1 MSSRARLKLKLN
13 TLFGKGPRESKLPS
27 GAAPSD
33 EGRDADGKRENSV
46 EISSQKVPPLVRRSS
61 APSSLKIL
69 NRMNSGTVAET
80 SINASAR
87 SAIDFYSDFCQKRG
101 GENSQKRHL
110 RSKSMNDLSS
120 LASARRSNSR
130 ALDGSWRDNESAALV
145 DGKRSRKK
153 GGISDRHLTSKHF
166 SDVID
171 TPSASSRN
179 MEDVPDN
186 SSDGGRLLSSPTSDD
201 DVSYRSCEAVA
212 SDTSVSNTTLASAP
226 EDHVRTPKIS
236 ANDASDNSSNGGRLL
251 SSPTPDDDVSYRSC
265 EAVVGDTSRTS
276 VSNTTLA
283 SVSEDN
289 LSSTQNISAE
299 VDKDTPKQERGP
311 APEHLGHDSLRQD
324 EVGAREEGHMS
335 EIVEKIPRIST
346 EVAHDDGYSS
356 SGHMPGLVESF
367 DLIYRQLNRT
377 EAAKQIVNLI
387 TTLEEQRIVK
397 SGNIHCHSSPVDTA
411 DLPKKRVCFQLPLP
425 TEGFRSSQE
434 HSVCNSAK
442 SQNDQC
448 HDNSCYSSPVGIESF
463 PKKEM
468 PQFTQPRLP
477 LLRDDWRAYLDDA

>member
-1 MSSRARLKLKLN
+1 
-13 TLFGKGPRESKLPS
+13 
-27 GAAPSD
+27 
-33 EGRDADGKRENSV
+33 
-46 EISSQKVPPLVRRSS
+46 
-61 APSSLKIL
+61 
-69 NRMNSGTVAET
+69 MNSGIATET
-80 SINASAR
+80 SINASA
-87 SAIDFYSDFCQKRG
+87 
-101 GENSQKRHL
+101 
-110 RSKSMNDLSS
+110 
-120 LASARRSNSR
+120 
-130 ALDGSWRDNESAALV
+130 V
-145 DGKRSRKK
+145 
-153 GGISDRHLTSKHF
+153 
-166 SDVID
+166 
-171 TPSASSRN
+171 
-179 MEDVPDN
+179 
-186 SSDGGRLLSSPTSDD
+186 
-201 DVSYRSCEAVA
+201 
-212 SDTSVSNTTLASAP
+212 
-226 EDHVRTPKIS
+226 
-236 ANDASDNSSNGGRLL
+236 
-251 SSPTPDDDVSYRSC
+251 
-265 EAVVGDTSRTS
+265 
-276 VSNTTLA
+276 
-283 SVSEDN
+283 
-289 LSSTQNISAE
+289 
-299 VDKDTPKQERGP
+299 
-311 APEHLGHDSLRQD
+311 
-324 EVGAREEGHMS
+324 
-335 EIVEKIPRIST
+335 VEKIPRIST